1 MLVVSSAHEDLT
13 AEQRAEIEDV
23 AKRLGIE
30 AVRCSMGETDTSDG
44 HQGWDGTHPI
54 LSDGVGE
61 GILYTTKH
69 GALLA
74 AMRLIKELIP

>member
-1 MLVVSSAHEDLT
+1 MMVSGEHANLT
-13 AEQRAEIEDV
+13 HDQRQEIDEVAEG
-23 AKRLGIE
+23 LGIK
-30 AVRCSMGETDTSDG
+30 AVWCSMGETDTSDG
-44 HQGWDGTHPI
+44 YQGWDGTHPI

-74 AMRLIKELIP
+74 ALRLIRDLIP

>member
-1 MLVVSSAHEDLT
+1 MRVSNEHENLT
-13 AEQRAEIEDV
+13 DEQREEIEDV
-23 AKRLGIE
+23 AERLGIE

-44 HQGWDGTHPI
+44 YQGWDGQHPM
-54 LSDGVGE
+54 LSNGVGE
-61 GILYTTKH
+61 GTLYTTKH

>member
-1 MLVVSSAHEDLT
+1 MMVLSAHEDLT
-13 AEQRAEIEDV
+13 AEQRAEIDEI
-23 AKRLGIE
+23 ASLLGVT
-30 AVRCSMGETDTSDG
+30 ASYCSMGETDDSDG
-44 HQGWDGTHPI
+44 YKGWDGTHPI

>member
-1 MLVVSSAHEDLT
+1 MRVSNEHENLT
-13 AEQRAEIEDV
+13 DAQREEIEDV
-23 AKRLGIE
+23 AERLGIK

-44 HQGWDGTHPI
+44 YQGWDGQHPM
-54 LSDGVGE
+54 LSNGVGE

-74 AMRLIKELIP
+74 AMRLIKDLIP

>member
-44 HQGWDGTHPI
+44 YQDRKST
-54 LSDGVGE
+54 
-61 GILYTTKH
+61 
-69 GALLA
+69 
-74 AMRLIKELIP
+74 RLNSSH